1 MPGTGSQALRET
13 AHENGGLLEGGPWRE
28 QSFCQAVVPRVRSTL
43 TERSRP
49 ESRSAR
55 AAGALLPSLGVPGS
69 GAQGGRGEGTGG
81 ERRHRDRIKGAKA
94 RGPLG
99 RLPARISP
107 ARSCAGRGPAD
118 VRGAGRGGRES
129 GRVRVHVYLEAIKTL
144 SLLSLPRHV
153 LVRPTEARQRS
164 RVERLRKARL
174 TPRQLSRTHGLRK
187 S

>member
-1 MPGTGSQALRET
+1 M
-13 AHENGGLLEGGPWRE
+13 
-28 QSFCQAVVPRVRSTL
+28 
-43 TERSRP
+43 
-49 ESRSAR
+49 
-55 AAGALLPSLGVPGS
+55 
-69 GAQGGRGEGTGG
+69 
-81 ERRHRDRIKGAKA
+81 
-94 RGPLG
+94 
-99 RLPARISP
+99 
-107 ARSCAGRGPAD
+107 
-118 VRGAGRGGRES
+118 RGAGRGGRES